1 MKEGELG
8 NMSNMREN
16 AEGVKTF
23 VAEVM
28 THGADLKFLT
38 ISGQKF
44 IDISKVINTSF
55 LLFFNLNKISFNR
68 FLTKVQDCSLTKQD
82 LGGIHK

>member
-44 IDISKVINTSF
+44 IDISKVNTSF
-55 LLFFNLNKISFNR
+55 LLTFKLNNISFNR
-68 FLTKVQDCSLTKQD
+68 FLTKVQDCSLSKQD
-82 LGGIHK
+82 LGGIQK

>member
-1 MKEGELG
+1 MRKSGPPFVQISDKFSFRTFTPMFLNLICQQVLEVKEGELG
-8 NMSNMREN
+8 SLSNMQEN

-44 IDISKVINTSF
+44 IDISKVI
-55 LLFFNLNKISFNR
+55 
-68 FLTKVQDCSLTKQD
+68 
-82 LGGIHK
+82 

>member
-44 IDISKVINTSF
+44 IDISKVNTSF
-55 LLFFNLNKISFNR
+55 LFFFKLNKISFNR
-68 FLTKVQDCSLTKQD
+68 FLTKVQDCSLSKQD
-82 LGGIHK
+82 LGGIH